1 MANRTIKSTTLVASS
16 IALALGLIA
25 CSPNT
30 DDEQAGPAAQATQRA
45 TSSEQTAAAT
55 HEQALRS
62 GLFLEDYDRTVR
74 PQDDLFRYVNGAWY
88 SNTEIPSDMSS
99 YGAFR
104 ILAEENELRL
114 RGIIEDAQAKE
125 DLQAGSNEQ
134 KLGDFYD
141 SFMDV
146 ERIEELGLS
155 PITPELEMIS
165 GVESHDQM
173 TAVMAQLRSRGV
185 GGPFSYYVWADA
197 RDPEY
202 NVLYMSQGGLGLPD
216 RDYYFRDAEDFVEI
230 REKYQAYITDILSA
244 AGHDNAEDAAE
255 RIYALEKRLAEQ
267 HWTRAESRDAEA
279 TYNKMS
285 KAELDELLGGFD
297 YSLFASQADI
307 SSAEEL
313 VVRMPSYFA
322 GFADIYSDTD
332 LQTWQDYMT
341 LRTVN
346 TFASRLSSEFADLN
360 FDFYQTTLSGVPE
373 QQERWKRAVQAT
385 NGVLGEVLGEEYVAR
400 YFPPEAKARMEELI
414 DNLLAAFDDSINDL
428 EWMSDETKAQALDKL
443 SQFTPKIGYP
453 DKWKDYSDL
462 EITADDL
469 IGNTKRA
476 AQWSYQDMV
485 GRIGEPVD
493 RDEWGMTPQTV
504 NAYYSPTANEIVFPA
519 GILQP
524 PFFDMDADDAV
535 NYGGIGA
542 VIGHEIGH
550 GFDDQGSR
558 YDGSGNLENW
568 WTESDRE
575 QFDARAQVLVDQF
588 NAFEPLPGLHI
599 DGQVALGENIGDL
612 VGLTTAYRAYQKSLQ
627 GEDSPQLEGYT
638 GEQRFFLSWAQVWKM
653 KMRDDA
659 MREQIA
665 RGPHAP
671 PKYRA
676 MGAPRNVDAFY
687 EAFDVQEEDEMYIPP
702 EERARIW

>member
-1 MANRTIKSTTLVASS
+1 MATRIVKPVTMLAGS
-16 IALALGLIA
+16 IALALGLVA
-25 CSPNT
+25 CSPAS
-30 DDEQAGPAAQATQRA
+30 DDATPTQAPESEQATDIIEGERQL
-45 TSSEQTAAAT
+45 
-55 HEQALRS
+55 HS
-62 GLFLEDYDRTVR
+62 GLFLEDFDRTTR

-88 SNTEIPSDMSS
+88 DNTEIPSDMSS

-104 ILAEENELRL
+104 MLAEENELRL
-114 RGIIEDAQAKE
+114 RGIIEDATAQDSVE
-125 DLQAGSNEQ
+125 HGSNEQ
-134 KLGDFYD
+134 KLGDFYA
-141 SFMDV
+141 SFMDLD
-146 ERIEELGLS
+146 RIEALGVS
-155 PITPELEMIS
+155 PIESELEMIS
-165 GVESHDQM
+165 GVSSHDQL
-173 TAVMAQLRSRGV
+173 TAVMAQLRLRGV
-185 GGPFSYYVWADA
+185 SGPFGYYVWADA
-197 RDPEY
+197 RNPEY
-202 NVLYMSQGGLGLPD
+202 NALYMSQSGLGLPD
-216 RDYYFRDAEDFVEI
+216 RDYYFRDSEDFAEI
-230 REKYQAYITDILSA
+230 REKYKAYIANILSE
-244 AGHDNAEDAAE
+244 AGHDDAEDAAE
-255 RIYALEKRLAEQ
+255 RIYALEERIADA

-285 KAELDELLGGFD
+285 KDEFDSLLGDFD
-297 YSLFASQADI
+297 FSLFASQA
-307 SSAEEL
+307 EL
-313 VVRMPSYFA
+313 DHASEMIVRMPSYFEA
-322 GFADIYSDTD
+322 FGEIFRDTE

-346 TFASRLSSEFADLN
+346 TYASRLSSNFADLN

-414 DNLLAAFDDSINDL
+414 DNLLAAFEDSINDL

-443 SQFTPKIGYP
+443 SKFTPKIGYP

-462 EITADDL
+462 EIAADDL

-476 AQWSYQDMV
+476 SAWNYRDMV
-485 GRIGEPVD
+485 SRIGEPVD

-524 PFFDMDADDAV
+524 PFFDMEADDAV

-558 YDGSGNLENW
+558 YDGDGNLYNW
-568 WTESDRE
+568 WSDEDRE

-588 NAFEPLPGLHI
+588 NAFEPLPGLNI

-612 VGLTTAYRAYQKSLQ
+612 VGLTTAFRAYQKSLDGQ
-627 GEDSPQLEGYT
+627 ESPVLDGYT
-638 GEQRFFLSWAQVWKM
+638 GEQRFFLSWGQIWKM

-676 MGAPRNVDAFY
+676 KGAPRNVDAFY
-687 EAFDVQEEDEMYIPP
+687 EAFNVQEGDDMYIP
-702 EERARIW
+702 EDERVRIW

>member
-1 MANRTIKSTTLVASS
+1 MKTRILKSTTLVATSV
-16 IALALGLIA
+16 ALALGLVA
-25 CSPNT
+25 CSPGT
-30 DDEQAGPAAQATQRA
+30 DDEQPRPDPQTEQRDNSSQQADTNQ
-45 TSSEQTAAAT
+45 
-55 HEQALRS
+55 QALHS
-62 GLFLEDYDRTVR
+62 GLFLEDFDRTAR

-88 SNTEIPSDMSS
+88 DNTEIPSDMSS

-114 RGIIEDAQAKE
+114 RGIIEDAQAQE
-125 DLQAGSNEQ
+125 DIEHGSNEQ
-134 KLGDFYD
+134 KLGDFYV

-146 ERIEELGLS
+146 DRIEELGIS
-155 PITPELEMIS
+155 PIQSELDMIS
-165 GVESHDQM
+165 GADSHDQL
-173 TAVMAQLRSRGV
+173 TAVMAQLQLRGV
-185 GGPFSYYVWADA
+185 GGPIGYYVWADA
-197 RDPEY
+197 RNPEY
-202 NVLYMSQGGLGLPD
+202 NTLYMSQSGLGLPD
-216 RDYYFRDAEDFVEI
+216 RDYYFRDSEDFADI
-230 REKYQAYITDILSA
+230 REKYKTYVADILTA

-255 RIYALEKRLAEQ
+255 RIYALEERLAEH

-285 KAELDELLGGFD
+285 KDELDELLGDFD
-297 YSLFASQADI
+297 YGLFASQAELD
-307 SSAEEL
+307 SASEL
-313 VVRMPSYFA
+313 VVRMPSYFE
-322 GFADIYSDTD
+322 GFAEIFHDTD
-332 LQTWQDYMT
+332 LQTWQDYMS

-414 DNLLAAFDDSINDL
+414 DNLLAAFDDSINEL
-428 EWMSDETKAQALDKL
+428 EWMSDETKEQALDKL
-443 SQFTPKIGYP
+443 NSFTPKIGYP
-453 DKWKDYSDL
+453 TKWKDYSDL
-462 EITADDL
+462 EIAADDL
-469 IGNTKRA
+469 VGNTKRA
-476 AQWSYQDMV
+476 SEWNYRDMT

-524 PFFDMDADDAV
+524 PFFDMEADDAV

-558 YDGSGNLENW
+558 YDGSGNLANW

-575 QFDARAQVLVDQF
+575 QFEERASLLVDQF
-588 NAFEPLPGLHI
+588 NAFEPLPGQNI

-612 VGLTTAYRAYQKSLQ
+612 VGLTTAFRAYQKSLE
-627 GEDSPQLEGYT
+627 GDDSPVLDGYT
-638 GEQRFFLSWAQVWKM
+638 GEQRFFLSWAQIWKM

-687 EAFDVQEEDEMYIPP
+687 EAFDVQEGDEMYIPP
-702 EERARIW
+702 AERVRIW

>member
-1 MANRTIKSTTLVASS
+1 MAQRIIKPITLVASS
-16 IALALGLIA
+16 VALALGLIA
-25 CSPNT
+25 CSPASQNDEVTQQPRAEEHSAADQNT
-30 DDEQAGPAAQATQRA
+30 QLNA
-45 TSSEQTAAAT
+45 
-55 HEQALRS
+55 
-62 GLFLEDYDRTVR
+62 GLFLEDFDRTTR

-88 SNTEIPSDMSS
+88 DNTEIPSDMSS

-114 RGIIEDAQAKE
+114 RSIIEDAS
-125 DLQAGSNEQ
+125 DMDNIQAGSNEQ
-134 KLGDFYD
+134 KLGDFYA

-155 PITPELEMIS
+155 PIEAELEMIS
-165 GVESHDQM
+165 GASNHEQL
-173 TAVMAQLRSRGV
+173 TAVMAQLRLRGV
-185 GGPFSYYVWADA
+185 GGPFGYYVWADA
-197 RDPEY
+197 RNPEY
-202 NVLYMSQGGLGLPD
+202 NTLYFGQGGLGLPD
-216 RDYYFRDAEDFVEI
+216 RDYYFRDSEDFAEI
-230 REKYQAYITDILSA
+230 REKYQTYIANLLTE
-244 AGHDNAEDAAE
+244 AGHENAEDAAE
-255 RIYALEKRLAEQ
+255 RIYALEERLAEV

-279 TYNKMS
+279 TYNKMT
-285 KAELDELLGGFD
+285 KAELDELLGEFN
-297 YSLFASQADI
+297 YSLFASQA
-307 SSAEEL
+307 EL
-313 VVRMPSYFA
+313 DGADEVVVRMPSYFEA
-322 GFADIYSDTD
+322 FGGIFADTD

-346 TFASRLSSEFADLN
+346 TYASRLSSNFADLN

-373 QQERWKRAVQAT
+373 QQERWKRGVQAT
-385 NGVLGEVLGEEYVAR
+385 NGVLGEILGEEYVER
-400 YFPPEAKARMEELI
+400 YFPPAAKARMEELI
-414 DNLLAAFDDSINDL
+414 DNLLAAFEDSINEL
-428 EWMSDETKAQALDKL
+428 EWMSDATKEQALDKL
-443 SQFTPKIGYP
+443 SKFTPKIGYP
-453 DKWKDYSDL
+453 EKWKDYSDL
-462 EITADDL
+462 DIAADDL
-469 IGNTKRA
+469 VGNTKRA
-476 AQWSYQDMV
+476 SEWAYRDMV

-558 YDGSGNLENW
+558 YDGDGNLQNW
-568 WTESDRE
+568 WTEDDRE
-575 QFDARAQVLVDQF
+575 QFDERANVLIEQF
-588 NAFEPLPGLHI
+588 NSYEPLPSLNI

-612 VGLTTAYRAYQKSLQ
+612 VGLTTAFRAYQKSLD
-627 GEDSPQLEGYT
+627 GAESPVLEGYT
-638 GEQRFFLSWAQVWKM
+638 GEQRFFLSWGQIWKM

-671 PKYRA
+671 GQYRA
-676 MGAPRNVDAFY
+676 KGAPRNVDAFY
-687 EAFDVQEEDEMYIPP
+687 EAFDVQEGDGMYLPP
-702 EERARIW
+702 EERVRIW

>member
-1 MANRTIKSTTLVASS
+1 MNKITAVAGSV
-16 IALALGLIA
+16 ALALGLMA
-25 CSPNT
+25 CSPGNDPQT
-30 DDEQAGPAAQATQRA
+30 PDQPEPQAQAAETQL
-45 TSSEQTAAAT
+45 S
-55 HEQALRS
+55 S

-74 PQDDLFRYVNGAWY
+74 PQDDLFQYVNGAWY
-88 SNTEIPSDMSS
+88 EATEIPSDMSS

-104 ILAEENELRL
+104 ILHEENEKRL
-114 RGIIEDAQAKE
+114 HGIIEDAMAE
-125 DLQAGSNEQ
+125 SDVEEGSNTQ
-134 KLGDFYD
+134 KLGDFYA
-141 SFMDV
+141 SFMDE
-146 ERIEELGLS
+146 ERIEELGMT
-155 PITPELEMIS
+155 PIQDELDMIS
-165 GVESHDQM
+165 GVSNHNQLA
-173 TAVMAQLRSRGV
+173 AVLAQLQMRGIS
-185 GGPFSYYVWADA
+185 GPFGFYVWADA
-197 RDPEY
+197 RNPDY
-202 NVLYMSQGGLGLPD
+202 NTLYMSQGGLGLPD
-216 RDYYFRDAEDFVEI
+216 RDYYFRDNEDFAEI
-230 REKYQAYITDILSA
+230 RTKYKTYIEDILTA
-244 AGHDNAEDAAE
+244 AGHDNAADAAE
-255 RIYALEKRLAEQ
+255 RIYALEEKLAEH

-279 TYNKMS
+279 TYNPMS
-285 KAELDELLGGFD
+285 RDEFAELVDGFD
-297 YSLFASQADI
+297 FGLFASQAELDN
-307 SSAEEL
+307 AEQL
-313 VVRMPSYFA
+313 VVRMPSYFEEMA
-322 GFADIYSDTD
+322 SIYTDTD
-332 LQTWQDYMT
+332 LQTWQDYMK

-346 TFASRLSSEFADLN
+346 RFASRLSSEFADLN

-414 DNLLAAFDDSINDL
+414 DNLLVAFDESINDL
-428 EWMSDETKAQALDKL
+428 DWMTDETKEQALEKL
-443 SQFTPKIGYP
+443 STFTPKIGYP
-453 DKWKDYSDL
+453 SKWKDYSDL
-462 EITADDL
+462 SIAADDL

-476 AQWSYQDMV
+476 SVWSYRDMV

-493 RDEWGMTPQTV
+493 REEWGMTPQTV

-524 PFFDMDADDAV
+524 PFFDMEADDAV

-558 YDGSGNLENW
+558 YDGGGNLYNW
-568 WTESDRE
+568 WTDEDRE
-575 QFDARAQVLVDQF
+575 QFDQRAQVLVDQF
-588 NAFEPLPGLHI
+588 NSFEPLPGLNI

-612 VGLTTAYRAYQKSLQ
+612 VGLTTAFRAYQKSLDGQ
-627 GEDSPQLEGYT
+627 QSPEIDGYT
-638 GEQRFFLSWAQVWKM
+638 GEQRFFLSWGQIWKM

-687 EAFDVQEEDEMYIPP
+687 EAFDVQEGDGMYIP
-702 EERARIW
+702 EDERARIW

>member
-1 MANRTIKSTTLVASS
+1 MANQIFKSTTLVASGV
-16 IALALGLIA
+16 ALALGLIA
-25 CSPNT
+25 CSPGT
-30 DDEQAGPAAQATQRA
+30 DDEQPRPDPQTEQREAADERSANA
-45 TSSEQTAAAT
+45 NEQ
-55 HEQALRS
+55 LRS

-88 SNTEIPSDMSS
+88 DNTEIPSDMSS

-104 ILAEENELRL
+104 LLAEENELRL
-114 RGIIEDAQAKE
+114 RGIIEDAQAQE
-125 DLQAGSNEQ
+125 DLSEGSNEQ
-134 KLGDFYD
+134 KLGDFYN

-146 ERIEELGLS
+146 DRIEELGIS
-155 PITPELEMIS
+155 PIESELDMIS
-165 GVESHDQM
+165 GVESHDQL
-173 TAVMAQLRSRGV
+173 TAVMAQLRLRGV
-185 GGPFSYYVWADA
+185 GGPFGYYVWADA
-197 RDPEY
+197 RNPEY
-202 NVLYMSQGGLGLPD
+202 NALYMGQGGLGLPD
-216 RDYYFRDAEDFVEI
+216 RDYYFRDSEDFAEI
-230 REKYQAYITDILSA
+230 REKYQTYIADILSA
-244 AGHDNAEDAAE
+244 AGHENAEDAAE
-255 RIYALEKRLAEQ
+255 RIYALEERLAEK

-285 KAELDELLGGFD
+285 KDELDELFGGFD

-307 SSAEEL
+307 GSAEEL
-313 VVRMPSYFA
+313 IVRMPSYFE
-322 GFADIYSDTD
+322 GFGEIFSDTD

-428 EWMSDETKAQALDKL
+428 EWMSDETKEQALDKL
-443 SQFTPKIGYP
+443 SKFTPKIGYP

-462 EITADDL
+462 EIAADDL

-476 AQWSYQDMV
+476 AEWSYQDMV
-485 GRIGEPVD
+485 SRIGEPVD

-558 YDGSGNLENW
+558 YDGDGNLYNW
-568 WTESDRE
+568 WTETDRE
-575 QFDARAQVLVDQF
+575 QFEERAQVLVDQF
-588 NAFEPLPGLHI
+588 NAFEPLPGQNI

-612 VGLTTAYRAYQKSLQ
+612 VGLTTAFRAYQKSLE
-627 GEDSPQLEGYT
+627 GETSPELDGYT
-638 GEQRFFLSWAQVWKM
+638 GEQRFFLSWGQIWKM

-671 PKYRA
+671 PMYRA
-676 MGAPRNVDAFY
+676 KGAPRNVDAFY
-687 EAFDVQEEDEMYIPP
+687 EAFDVQEGDEMYLPA
-702 EERARIW
+702 EDRVRIW

>member
-1 MANRTIKSTTLVASS
+1 MAQRIIKPITLVASS
-16 IALALGLIA
+16 VALALGLIA
-25 CSPNT
+25 CSPATENEET
-30 DDEQAGPAAQATQRA
+30 AQQQQQQESRSEQA
-45 TSSEQTAAAT
+45 TAA
-55 HEQALRS
+55 EQETQLHS
-62 GLFLEDYDRTVR
+62 GLFLEDYDRTTR

-88 SNTEIPSDMSS
+88 DNTEIPSDMSS

-114 RGIIEDAQAKE
+114 RGIIEDASE
-125 DLQAGSNEQ
+125 MENIEFGSNEQ
-134 KLGDFYD
+134 KLGDFYA

-146 ERIEELGLS
+146 DRIEELGLS
-155 PITPELEMIS
+155 PIEAELEMIS
-165 GVESHDQM
+165 GVSSHEQL
-173 TAVMAQLRSRGV
+173 TAVMAQLRLRGV
-185 GGPFSYYVWADA
+185 GGPFGYYVWADA
-197 RDPEY
+197 RNPDY
-202 NVLYMSQGGLGLPD
+202 NALYFSQSGLGLPD
-216 RDYYFRDAEDFVEI
+216 RDYYFRDSEDFAEI
-230 REKYQAYITDILSA
+230 REKYKTYIANILTE

-255 RIYALEKRLAEQ
+255 RIYALEERMAEA

-285 KAELDELLGGFD
+285 KEELDELMGDFD
-297 YSLFASQADI
+297 YRLFASQAELEA
-307 SSAEEL
+307 AEETI
-313 VVRMPSYFA
+313 VRMPSYFEA
-322 GFADIYSDTD
+322 MGELFTATD

-346 TFASRLSSEFADLN
+346 TYASRLSSNFADLN

-373 QQERWKRAVQAT
+373 QQERWKRGVQAT
-385 NGVLGEVLGEEYVAR
+385 NGVLGEILGEEYVER

-414 DNLLAAFDDSINDL
+414 DNLLAAFDDSINEL
-428 EWMSDETKAQALDKL
+428 EWMTDETKEQALDKL
-443 SQFTPKIGYP
+443 SKFTPKIGYP

-462 EITADDL
+462 DIAADDL
-469 IGNTKRA
+469 VGNTKRA
-476 AQWSYQDMV
+476 AEWSYRDMV
-485 GRIGEPVD
+485 ERIGEPVD

-524 PFFDMDADDAV
+524 PFFDMEADDAV

-558 YDGSGNLENW
+558 YDGDGNLQNW
-568 WTESDRE
+568 WTEEDRE
-575 QFDARAQVLVDQF
+575 QFDGRAQTLIDQF
-588 NAFEPLPGLHI
+588 NSFEPLPELHI

-612 VGLTTAYRAYQKSLQ
+612 VGLTTAFRAYQKSLN
-627 GEDSPQLEGYT
+627 GDESPTLEGYT

-671 PKYRA
+671 GQYRA
-676 MGAPRNVDAFY
+676 KGAPRNVDAFY
-687 EAFDVQEEDEMYIPP
+687 EAFDVQEGDDMYIPP
-702 EERARIW
+702 EERVRIW